1 MTQHIAKLEK
11 AIAAVRVAAQEIVKL
26 NESPSTRWIS
36 VSVDDRGAELPGI
49 YITASTSPTPKPRKI
64 DEERIVIYELWKFF
78 PDATEK
84 DYQSDHWTISVEDFP
99 DDWEGGLSELFSV
112 EFQGGETP
120 IRMYNGFEELVEKLA
135 KTPMRES
142 SGLVKASAEPRAILQ
157 AISGQQGWT
166 LTHTVKETAERI
178 GVSRRAIWDWL
189 NGSAVPIAQNKLALY
204 YCQFEPGTEIEIRG
218 EDPEARMHARAVFQ
232 AGLKP
237 KSAASYNV
245 ED

>member
-1 MTQHIAKLEK
+1 MTHLEKLEK

-36 VSVDDRGAELPGI
+36 VSVDERGAELPGI

-64 DEERIVIYELWKFF
+64 DEERIVIYELWEFF

-99 DDWEGGLSELFSV
+99 EDWEGGLSELFSV

-157 AISGQQGWT
+157 AISERHGWT
-166 LTHTVKETAERI
+166 ISHTVNVTAERM
-178 GVSRRAIWDWL
+178 GVSRSTLWEWKWGKNPLFLKTNSRSTIVNLSRARRWR
-189 NGSAVPIAQNKLALY
+189 
-204 YCQFEPGTEIEIRG
+204 FEAKTQKPACMRG
-218 EDPEARMHARAVFQ
+218 RSF
-232 AGLKP
+232 KP
-237 KSAASYNV
+237 VSSRSW
-245 ED
+245 